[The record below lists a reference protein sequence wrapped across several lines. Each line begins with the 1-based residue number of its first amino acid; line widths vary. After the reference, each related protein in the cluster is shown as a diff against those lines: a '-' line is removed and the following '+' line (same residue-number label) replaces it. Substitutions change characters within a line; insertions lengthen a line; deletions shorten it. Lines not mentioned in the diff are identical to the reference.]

1 MFNRYETL
9 KKCIEDKS
17 MDTAVLTAMI
27 DMHLVLKTLTQEEG
41 VELMTL
47 LNPTSIL
54 THPEEVSVE
63 E

>member
-27 DMHLVLKTLTQEEG
+27 DMHLVLKTLTKEEG
-41 VELMTL
+41 AELMAL
-47 LNPTSIL
+47 LNPK
-54 THPEEVSVE
+54 EVSVE

>member
-41 VELMTL
+41 AELMAL
-47 LNPTSIL
+47 LNPI
-54 THPEEVSVE
+54 EVRVE
-63 E
+63 K